1 MGYGMSIATG
11 MLATSLLIVPG
22 ISESSTSPSN
32 TVNMQPM
39 AATQCKTGIK
49 KYASCKLKERFPKSY
64 KTQFG
69 CLDKLWKKESGW
81 RWWADNPYSDAYGI
95 PQANPGKKMRSAGSD
110 WKTNPRTQIRWGLK
124 YIKGRYKTPCA
135 ALKFHRNNG
144 WY

>member
-11 MLATSLLIVPG
+11 MLATSLLFVPG

-32 TVNMQPM
+32 TVMQPM

-49 KYASCKLKERFPKSY
+49 KYAKCKLKERFPKSY
-64 KTQFG
+64 KTQYN

-81 RWWADNPYSDAYGI
+81 RWWADNPYSAAYGI
-95 PQANPGKKMRSAGSD
+95 PQANPGSKMKSAGSD
-110 WKTNPRTQIRWGLK
+110 WRTNPRTQIRWGLK
-124 YIKGRYKTPCA
+124 YIKSRYKTPCKA
-135 ALKFHRNNG
+135 WEHSRNNG

>member
-11 MLATSLLIVPG
+11 MLATSLLFVPG

-49 KYASCKLKERFPKSY
+49 KYAQCKLKQKFPLW
-64 KTQFG
+64 KTQFT
-69 CLDKLWKKESGW
+69 CLDKLNKKESGW
-81 RWWADNPYSDAYGI
+81 NHRAKNPYSGAYGI
-95 PQANPGKKMRSAGSD
+95 PQALPGKKMKSAGSD
-110 WKTNPRTQIRWGLK
+110 WKTNPRTQIKWQLDK
-124 YIKGRYKTPCA
+124 YIYKRYGTPCA
-135 ALKFHRNNG
+135 ALKHHRNHG